1 MDELLRQ
8 HLDLATD
15 NDIQFVAILAGL
27 LPALHESGHLTAP
40 ALEEIL
46 ADASRRPHDHPPLVV
61 SDIRFRVSL
70 DR

>member
-8 HLDLATD
+8 RLDLATD
-15 NDIQFVAILAGL
+15 NDIQFVAILASL
-27 LPALHESGHLTAP
+27 LPALRESGHLTAP

-46 ADASRRPHDHPPLVV
+46 AGASRLPHDHPPLAV

-70 DR
+70 GR